1 MGAGFEVA
9 VIADDLTGAADTG
22 VLFAAAGSPVY
33 LMPADSISPDRP
45 WMNAA
50 GGVSVYTASRDLSA
64 SAAAERVRSVASK
77 LTALRPRWIY
87 KKIDSCLR
95 GNLGAEIDVLLD
107 VLGLDGA
114 LVAPALPAQGRTTVG
129 GIHRV
134 HGVPLAETEIAR
146 DPVTPVDCSLI
157 GKILARQSR
166 YTIGRVGFGESD
178 NHLLLERTVEREGDR
193 GCRLIVCDAV
203 TQEHLDR
210 IVELVVRNQSRLLPV
225 GSAGLASSMGRR
237 LSFEGVAKCAP
248 VPAFRR
254 LLMVCGTASRVT
266 RKQLDLMLE
275 RYPVNRR
282 ELGPEWLIA
291 ASHRDRARLVS
302 ELHHAWTGGVLAL
315 TISSLRSEGSSVD
328 PGRVVAGLAELASEM
343 IRGNRENGL
352 CLFLSGGE
360 TADAF
365 RRASR
370 GEAIALERELLPG
383 VVLGRWLGGLADG
396 LPVVTK
402 PGAFGQE
409 QTLVALYERLHEG
422 AGL

>member
-1 MGAGFEVA
+1 MGAGLEVV

-33 LMPADSISPDRP
+33 LMPAESLSLDRP

-50 GGVSVYTASRDLSA
+50 GGASVYTASRDLSA
-64 SAAAERVRSVASK
+64 RAAAERVRSVASK
-77 LTALRPRWIY
+77 LTAQRPRWIY

-107 VLGLDGA
+107 VLGLDAA

-146 DPVTPVDCSLI
+146 DPVTPVNCSVVSE
-157 GKILARQSR
+157 ILARQSR
-166 YTIGRVGFGESD
+166 YTIGRVGFCESD
-178 NHLLLERTVEREGDR
+178 NHPLLERTVERERDR

-210 IVELVVRNQSRLLPV
+210 IAALLVHTPSRLLPV
-225 GSAGLASSMGRR
+225 GSAGLASSMARR
-237 LSFEGVAKCAP
+237 LSFEGVAKRPP
-248 VPAFRR
+248 VPVFRR
-254 LLMVCGTASRVT
+254 LLMVCGTASQVT

-275 RYPVNRR
+275 RYPGNRR
-282 ELGPEWLIA
+282 ELGPEWLVA
-291 ASHRDRARLVS
+291 ASQQDRARLVN
-302 ELHHAWTGGVLAL
+302 ELHNAWTGGVLAL
-315 TISSLRSEGSSVD
+315 TIGSLRPEGSSVD
-328 PGRVVAGLAELASEM
+328 PGRAVAGLAELASEM

-365 RRASR
+365 RRATR
-370 GEAIALERELLPG
+370 GEAIALEPELLPG
-383 VVLGRWLGGLADG
+383 VVLGRWQGGLADR

-402 PGAFGQE
+402 PGGFGQE
-409 QTLVALYERLHEG
+409 RTLVALYERLNEG